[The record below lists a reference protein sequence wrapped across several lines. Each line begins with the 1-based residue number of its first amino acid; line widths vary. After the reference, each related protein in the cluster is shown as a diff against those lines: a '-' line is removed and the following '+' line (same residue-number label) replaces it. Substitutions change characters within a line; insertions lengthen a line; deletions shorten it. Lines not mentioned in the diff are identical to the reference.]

1 MPGESAMKRIL
12 GLAAAMLL
20 APATGQAVCSVSASG
35 VAFGVYNPFAGGPQ
49 NATGT
54 VTVNCSQFFG
64 TYTVAL
70 NGGLNGGSNFS
81 NRRLSAGTASLGYQ
95 LYMDAGHTA
104 VWGDGTGGSVP
115 VNSAT
120 CFGNCNTTY
129 SVFGRIPARQAVSPA
144 TYGDTILVTVTFF

>member
-1 MPGESAMKRIL
+1 MKRIV
-12 GLAAAMLL
+12 GLAAVMLL

-64 TYTVAL
+64 AYSVAL
-70 NGGLNGGSNFS
+70 NGGLNGGGGFS
-81 NRRLSAGTASLGYQ
+81 NRRMRAGPAPLGYQ
-95 LYMDAGHTA
+95 LYVDAGHTA
-104 VWGDGTGGSVP
+104 VWGDGTGGSVT
-115 VNSAT
+115 VNSGT
-120 CFGNCNTTY
+120 CFANCKTSY
-129 SVFGRIPARQAVSPA
+129 SVHGRIPARQAVGPG